1 MEQDQNE
8 QPGGEDRWFSN
19 VGATLRVLR
28 RLRRLSQLEL
38 AQKAGLS
45 QVVTYETGRASPSL
59 RTLSRLLDALEINPI
74 VFAYALAAV
83 DGAEERLPEGQ
94 TRLGSDQEV
103 AETGRLLD
111 HLVKSSTDLLAKLRD
126 EARRAD
132 GVADPSDPSPGRVTA

>member
-1 MEQDQNE
+1 MEQEQNE
-8 QPGGEDRWFSN
+8 QPGSRVEWFSN
-19 VGATLRVLR
+19 VGATLKALR
-28 RLRRLSQLEL
+28 RLRELSQLEL

-45 QVVTYETGRASPSL
+45 QVVTYETDRVSPSL

-94 TRLGSDQEV
+94 TRLGSDQDVE
-103 AETGRLLD
+103 ETGRLLD
-111 HLVKSSTDLLAKLRD
+111 HLVKSSADLLAKLKE

-132 GVADPSDPSPGRVTA
+132 GEADLAPGRVTA

>member
-8 QPGGEDRWFSN
+8 QPGGKDEWFTN
-19 VGATLRVLR
+19 VGATLKALR
-28 RLRRLSQLEL
+28 RLRKLTQLEL

-45 QVVTYETGRASPSL
+45 QVVTYETGRVDPSL
-59 RTLSRLLDALEINPI
+59 TTLSRLLDALEINPI

-94 TRLGSDQEV
+94 TRLGSDQDIEV
-103 AETGRLLD
+103 TGSLLD
-111 HLVKSSTDLLAKLRD
+111 HLVKSSTDLLAKLRQ

-132 GVADPSDPSPGRVTA
+132 GEPDPSPGRVTA